1 MVEAGYPDG
10 FEAELWV
17 GPGGFTAEL
26 SDAVARMWAEY
37 LNISTIVDRGT
48 CSRFRLSLA
57 ERTNTQIYSSAGDEG
72 KTGFPVHWPKGLQG
86 SAVTGGGWSPVFE
99 DPFYSGSFL
108 SVNAE
113 VDPDK
118 RMRMAEALFDYAHHQ
133 MLQPCFLEVPFMPMY
148 DPGRI
153 A

>member
-26 SDAVARMWAEY
+26 GDAVARMWTEY
-37 LNISTIVDRGT
+37 LDISTIVDRGT
-48 CSRFRLSLA
+48 YTRSRPSLVR
-57 ERTNTQIYSSAGDEG
+57 RTNTQIYSSAGDEG

-86 SAVTGGGWSPVFE
+86 SAVTDGGWGPGFE

-108 SVNAE
+108 RMNSEGV
-113 VDPDK
+113 PDK
-118 RMRMAEALFDYAHHQ
+118 RMRMAEAFLNYAHHQ
-133 MLQPCFLEVPFMPMY
+133 ML
-148 DPGRI
+148 
-153 A
+153 